1 MMSRILALLMAL
13 AAAAVPS
20 AALSTLAPPTT
31 VKQQQPI
38 KPSGTFFAA
47 PLLAPFQR
55 ASLKQKLIRAA
66 DQKNEALI
74 LSLVEQLAEFNPTDC
89 PTRGLMG
96 YMNGKGSTKPGGAA
110 PLNGK
115 WRLLYTNARDA
126 EAPARTN
133 KNQKEEPFGDGVAT
147 GVDVKTG
154 QRIDASLGQCV
165 NYIALQGDQRPFD
178 QLEITIKM
186 TPLSEKRVRLD
197 FLTARVQNAKAPLPF
212 LKDVTLNFP
221 PAALGDFVARLRGN
235 DPNVEPQAYFDVL
248 YIDGELRAHRT
259 GEGKIFVQVRDKKK

>member
-1 MMSRILALLMAL
+1 
-13 AAAAVPS
+13 
-20 AALSTLAPPTT
+20 
-31 VKQQQPI
+31 
-38 KPSGTFFAA
+38 
-47 PLLAPFQR
+47 
-55 ASLKQKLIRAA
+55 
-66 DQKNEALI
+66 LI

-96 YMNGKGSTKPGGAA
+96 YKNGNASTKSGGARGA

-165 NYIALQGDQRPFD
+165 NFIALQGDQRPFD
-178 QLEITIKM
+178 QLEITIQM
-186 TPLSEKRVRLD
+186 TPLSESRVRLD

-212 LKDVTLNFP
+212 FKDVTLSFP
-221 PAALGDFVARLRGN
+221 PAALGDFVARLRGK

-248 YIDGELRAHRT
+248 YIDDELRAHRT
-259 GEGKIFVQVRDKKK
+259 GEGKIFVQVRDNK